1 MHPALSVIIFTVVSG
16 IGYGLLFL
24 LGVGAAAGW
33 LALDRWFGVAAFG
46 LAFAAIIAGLLSSTM
61 HLGHPERAWR
71 ALSQWRSSWLS
82 REGIAAIVTFL
93 PAGIFALGWFAGG
106 EIGRAVGFF
115 GLISAMWA
123 AITVYCTAMIYAS
136 LKPIQRWNNGYVV
149 WCYLLLGLMTG
160 AVWLDAL
167 LFLFGKGS
175 IWATAL
181 TAAIMAI
188 AWLAKLAYWRF
199 IDASRS
205 ESSAETA
212 TGLGH
217 LGKVRL
223 LDAPH
228 TEENYLMREMGFR
241 VARKHAL
248 RLRII
253 ATLLAFL
260 VPLMLTVLA
269 GAALSGGLPWL
280 AALLTILAALATT
293 AGVLTER
300 WLFFAEAKHT
310 VTLYYGAGRA

>member
-24 LGVGAAAGW
+24 LGIGAASGW
-33 LALDRWFGVAAFG
+33 LAPDRWFGAAAFG
-46 LAFAAIIAGLLSSTM
+46 LAFATIAAGLISSTL

-106 EIGRAVGFF
+106 SIGGALGFF
-115 GLISAMWA
+115 GVISAVWA
-123 AITVYCTAMIYAS
+123 AITVYCTGMIYAS
-136 LKPIQRWNNGYVV
+136 LKPIHCWNNGYVAPL
-149 WCYLLLGLMTG
+149 YLLLALMTG
-160 AVWLDAL
+160 AAWLDAL
-167 LFLFGKGS
+167 LFLFGSGS
-175 IWATAL
+175 LWATGI
-181 TAAIMAI
+181 TAAILAVT
-188 AWLAKLAYWRF
+188 WLTKLAYWRF
-199 IDASRS
+199 IDSSRS

-241 VARKHAL
+241 VARRHAL
-248 RLRII
+248 ALRTV
-253 ATLLAFL
+253 ATLLAL
-260 VPLMLTVLA
+260 LIPLILTVLA
-269 GAALSGGLPWL
+269 GAALTGDLAWL
-280 AALLTILAALATT
+280 GTLLTILAALSTT